1 MSIFKRFTLITML
14 IAALFSMSLF
24 ATAQDDE
31 QAAPPDELLAAVTE
45 SEMFADWLPNYPN
58 YQFNAS
64 GPDED
69 GIWYVEF
76 YDEPWEEWLGYANIH
91 ENTFEITESSAP
103 KPLSPEDYDAQLALI
118 QQYVIADS
126 EVLGWLNNVPNLWD
140 VYPDWNRW
148 EQRWDIGFYRGI
160 QGVVVYASV
169 DENGDVYLQDI
180 LDPNILDEEEAR
192 EEARNQAINL
202 AYGAEGA
209 DAALEGYDEWT
220 TYVEQ
225 QGDGMWSVSF
235 VSGESVL
242 LFVLVDVEQDVIV
255 SAE

>member
-1 MSIFKRFTLITML
+1 MSIFKRFTLITIL
-14 IAALFSMSLF
+14 ITALFSMSLF

-31 QAAPPDELLAAVTE
+31 QVAPSDELLAAVTE

-76 YDEPWEEWLGYANIH
+76 YDEPWEEWLGYANIN
-91 ENTFEITESSAP
+91 ENTFEIIESYAP
-103 KPLSPEDYDAQLALI
+103 KPLSPEVYDAQLALI
-118 QQYVIADS
+118 EQYVAVDT

-148 EQRWDIGFYRGI
+148 EYRWDISFNRGLEH
-160 QGVVVYASV
+160 VMVYV
-169 DENGDVYLQDI
+169 TFDENGEVEIGEIFDANQLAE
-180 LDPNILDEEEAR
+180 DELLAETR
-192 EEARNQAINL
+192 DQAINL
-202 AYGAEGA
+202 AYTAGGV
-209 DAALEGYDEWT
+209 DAALEGHDEWT

-225 QGDGMWSVSF
+225 QGDTLWSVSF
-235 VSGESVL
+235 INGETPL
-242 LFVLVDVEQDVIV
+242 IFVLVDVGEDVVI
-255 SAE
+255 STQ